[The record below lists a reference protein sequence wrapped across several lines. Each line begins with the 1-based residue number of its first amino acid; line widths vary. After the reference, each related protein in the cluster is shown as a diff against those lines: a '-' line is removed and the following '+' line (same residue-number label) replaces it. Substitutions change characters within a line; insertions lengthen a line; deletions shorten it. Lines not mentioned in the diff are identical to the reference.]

1 MHSSAGYT
9 LSNRRPRRQI
19 FAGLAF
25 AALLLTALTTAL
37 AQPPKVPE
45 TPAQQT
51 KRYFDSVNKQVMEMA
66 QDFPADKYDFRLRK
80 EMRSFG
86 EVIVHVTSGNVY
98 AAKAG
103 RGEKAN
109 WDELDAKNY
118 RTKNDIVAALQKSIA
133 DCAATLKAHPMADG
147 KSIEP
152 WIGVMQHSSEHY
164 GLLVAYYRANGLV
177 PPASRPK
184 SK

>member
-1 MHSSAGYT
+1 MHSTAPGT
-9 LSNRRPRRQI
+9 NSNGRTSTRI
-19 FAGLAF
+19 FARHAF
-25 AALLLTALTTAL
+25 AALLLTTVAVAL
-37 AQPPKVPE
+37 AQPPKPPE

-51 KRYFDSVNKQVMEMA
+51 KRYFDGVNKQVLEMA
-66 QDFPADKYDFRLRK
+66 QDFPADKYDFRLRR

-86 EVIVHVTSGNVY
+86 EVIVHVMSGNVY

-109 WDELDAKNY
+109 WDEVDPKNY
-118 RTKNDIVAALQKSIA
+118 RTKTDAVAALEKSIA
-133 DCAATLKAHPMADG
+133 DCAATLKAHPMVDG

-177 PPASRPK
+177 PPVSRPK

>member
-1 MHSSAGYT
+1 MHIFASYIN
-9 LSNRRPRRQI
+9 SNRRTWPQI
-19 FAGLAF
+19 FARRVFG
-25 AALLLTALTTAL
+25 ALLLTTLIAAL
-37 AQPPKVPE
+37 AQPPKPPE

-51 KRYFDSVNKQVMEMA
+51 KRYFDGVNKQVLEMA

-86 EVIVHVTSGNVY
+86 EVIVHVMSGNVY

-118 RTKNDIVAALQKSIA
+118 RTKADIVAALQKSIA

-184 SK
+184 TK

>member
-1 MHSSAGYT
+1 MHT
-9 LSNRRPRRQI
+9 NRRI
-19 FAGLAF
+19 LAGCGLS
-25 AALLLTALTTAL
+25 ALLLMAVTTTM
-37 AQPPKVPE
+37 AQQPKPQQ
-45 TPAQQT
+45 TPAQQVR
-51 KRYFDSVNKQVMEMA
+51 RYFDGVNKQVLEMA
-66 QDFPADKYDFRLRK
+66 EDFPADKYDFRLRK

-86 EVIVHVTSGNVY
+86 EVIVHVMSGNVY

-109 WDELDAKNY
+109 WDEVDPKNY
-118 RTKNDIVAALQKSIA
+118 RTKPDIVAALQKSIA
-133 DCAATLKAHPMADG
+133 DCAATLKSHPMAEG

-177 PPASRPK
+177 PPASR
-184 SK
+184 